1 MKDAIA
7 LGTGNSRY
15 LKIAAGSKSKY
26 ATFDAFMDAL
36 ERGEVLIDLAGINPD
51 GWAQLGTDLDKAH
64 LLTDATAALMDL
76 GTEATVNDAL
86 ATLAQKAAATEQL
99 ITYGTTDLA
108 DGAPLP
114 TGTIYVK
121 YR

>member
-15 LKIAAGSKSKY
+15 LKIAAGSKAKY
-26 ATFDAFMDAL
+26 ATFDALMDAL

-64 LLTDATAALMDL
+64 LLTDATAALMGL

-86 ATLAQKAAATEQL
+86 ATLAQKTAAAEQL

-108 DGAPLP
+108 AGASLP

-121 YR
+121 YQ

>member
-15 LKIAAGSKSKY
+15 LKIAAGSKTKY
-26 ATFDAFMDAL
+26 ATLDAFMDAL

-51 GWAQLGTDLDKAH
+51 GWAQLGTGLDKAH
-64 LLTDATAALMDL
+64 LLTDTTAALMDL

-86 ATLAQKAAATEQL
+86 ATLAQKTNGL
-99 ITYGTTDLA
+99 ITYGTEDLP
-108 DGAPLP
+108 DGSPLA

-121 YR
+121 YE

>member
-15 LKIAAGSKSKY
+15 LKSVSGFMSLYPTYESFVAALVAG
-26 ATFDAFMDAL
+26 TL
-36 ERGEVLIDLAGINPD
+36 PIDLNGRNPD

-76 GTEATVNDAL
+76 GAEATVNDAL
-86 ATLAQKAAATEQL
+86 ATLAQK

-108 DGAPLP
+108 EGASLP

-121 YR
+121 HK